1 MGGQCSYLLRM
12 EVRQS
17 RACARFHTLIPNPYP
32 HTRQV
37 LHHGRAVQL
46 PAARG
51 GWARFHAPTPQIPN
65 ARARFHIMG
74 GQCSYLLRVE
84 GPAKALR
91 FVPDGEWKTP
101 AMAAWSG
108 ADIAALLRQA
118 EAILLETAARLR
130 LPVQARRFR

>member
-1 MGGQCSYLLRM
+1 
-12 EVRQS
+12 
-17 RACARFHTLIPNPYP
+17 
-32 HTRQV
+32 
-37 LHHGRAVQL
+37 
-46 PAARG
+46 
-51 GWARFHAPTPQIPN
+51 
-65 ARARFHIMG
+65 MG

-108 ADIAALLRQA
+108 ADIAALLQQA

-130 LPVQARRFR
+130 LPVQARKPISWTLRRAHHRSR